1 MDIVKNTSKKPDRKK
16 YWLLGL
22 VGLIVV
28 LVIVFTNR
36 FQNVTYIANASSIL
50 INSVQRGDLQ
60 VTVDGYG
67 KLTPS
72 NIAVIGAASDGLV
85 REVKVRAGDVV
96 QVGDVL
102 LAMEN
107 YQLVQEQ
114 QELKLEVTALSADH
128 SVNRINRESE
138 LLDLTTEVA
147 NAEIDYQDV
156 KLTLDAQEEL
166 FSAGKPIVS
175 RIEYERTILTAQ
187 KYHQRWKMHQ
197 DRVRKYQEVMEAAD
211 NAENARLEQ
220 AIGNL
225 GRINTKVNN
234 LSIKASVSGIAQE
247 MSFSPGQQIR
257 QGDVVTRI
265 ARPDDLV
272 AEIRIQELQ
281 VKNIEL
287 GMPAI
292 INTRNSQIKGQ
303 VSRIDPAVIDGTVLV
318 ELEILDRLPREA
330 RPDLNVDAVI
340 EVAHVTDT
348 MYIRRPVFA
357 EPFSSGPL
365 YVLNEKG
372 DIANRR
378 VVHFGQASSS
388 LIEIIEGLVVGD
400 RVITSDPTDWL
411 NHEKILVR

>member
-1 MDIVKNTSKKPDRKK
+1 MDIVKNTTKKSDRKK
-16 YWLLGL
+16 YWIVGL
-22 VGLIVV
+22 VGLIVAF
-28 LVIVFTNR
+28 LIVFTNR
-36 FQNVTYIANASSIL
+36 YQNVTYIANASSIL

-60 VTVDGYG
+60 ITVDGYG

-72 NIAVIGAASDGLV
+72 NIVVIGAASDGLV
-85 REVKVRAGDVV
+85 REVKVRAGDIVK
-96 QVGDVL
+96 VGDVL

-114 QELKLEVTALSADH
+114 QELTLEVTALSADH

-156 KLTLDAQEEL
+156 RLTLDAQEEL

-187 KYHQRWKMHQ
+187 KYHQRWEMQQ

-220 AIGNL
+220 ANGNL
-225 GRINTKVNN
+225 GRINMQVSN
-234 LSIKASVSGIAQE
+234 LLIKATVSGIVQE
-247 MSFSPGQQIR
+247 MSFIPGQQIR

-272 AEIRIQELQ
+272 AEIKIQELQ

-292 INTRNSQIKGQ
+292 INTRNSRIKGR

-340 EVAHVTDT
+340 EVAHVTDS

-357 EPFSSGPL
+357 EPFSSGSL
-365 YVLNEKG
+365 YVFSEQG

-378 VVHFGQASSS
+378 EVHFGQASSS

-411 NHEKILVR
+411 NHGKILVR

>member
-1 MDIVKNTSKKPDRKK
+1 MDIVKNTTKKPDRKK

-22 VGLIVV
+22 VGLIVA
-28 LVIVFTNR
+28 LVIVFTSR
-36 FQNVTYIANASSIL
+36 FQNVTYVANASSIL

-67 KLTPS
+67 KLTPGD
-72 NIAVIGAASDGLV
+72 IAVIGAASDGQV
-85 REVKVRAGDVV
+85 REVRVRAGDTV

-102 LAMEN
+102 LTLGN

-114 QELKLEVTALSADH
+114 QELKLEVSALTADH
-128 SVNRINRESE
+128 SVNRITRESE
-138 LLDLTTEVA
+138 LLDLTTEAA
-147 NAEIDYQDV
+147 NAEIDYRDV

-175 RIEYERTILTAQ
+175 RIEYERTMLTAQ
-187 KYHQRWKMHQ
+187 KYHQRWEMQQ
-197 DRVRKYQEVMEAAD
+197 DRVSKYREVMEAAD
-211 NAENARLEQ
+211 NAENARLGQ

-225 GRINTKVNN
+225 ERVNTQVKN
-234 LSIKASVSGIAQE
+234 LSIKASVGGITQE

-265 ARPDDLV
+265 ARPGDLV
-272 AEIRIQELQ
+272 AEIKIQELQ
-281 VKNIEL
+281 VNNIEA

-292 INTRNSQIKGQ
+292 INTRNSQIKAQ
-303 VSRIDPAVIDGTVLV
+303 VTRIDPAVIDGTVLV

-330 RPDLNVDAVI
+330 RPDLNIDAVI
-340 EVAHVTDT
+340 EVAYVPDT
-348 MYIRRPVFA
+348 MFIRRPVFA
-357 EPFSSGPL
+357 ESFTSGPL
-365 YVLNEKG
+365 YVLNDQG

-378 VVHFGQASSS
+378 VVQFGQASSS
-388 LIEIIEGLVVGD
+388 LIEIMEGLEVGD

-411 NHEKILVR
+411 SHERILVR

>member
-1 MDIVKNTSKKPDRKK
+1 MDIVKDTTKKPVRKK
-16 YWLLGL
+16 YWYFGL
-22 VGLIVV
+22 IGLIVA
-28 LVIVFTNR
+28 LVIVFTSR
-36 FQNVTYIANASSIL
+36 FQNVTYIANASSVL

-85 REVKVRAGDVV
+85 REVRVRAGDIV

-114 QELKLEVTALSADH
+114 QELKLEVAALSADH

-138 LLDLTTEVA
+138 LLDLTTEAA

-175 RIEYERTILTAQ
+175 RIEYERTILTVQ
-187 KYHQRWKMHQ
+187 KYHQRWEMQQ
-197 DRVRKYQEVMEAAD
+197 DRIRKYREVMEAAD
-211 NAENARLEQ
+211 NAENARLGQ

-225 GRINTKVNN
+225 DRINTQVNN
-234 LSIKASVSGIAQE
+234 LSIKATFSGVAQE

-272 AEIRIQELQ
+272 AEIKIQELQ
-281 VKNIEL
+281 VKNIEPK
-287 GMPAI
+287 MSAI
-292 INTRNSQIKGQ
+292 INTRNSQIRGR

-365 YVLNEKG
+365 YVLNEQG

-411 NHEKILVR
+411 NHGKILVR